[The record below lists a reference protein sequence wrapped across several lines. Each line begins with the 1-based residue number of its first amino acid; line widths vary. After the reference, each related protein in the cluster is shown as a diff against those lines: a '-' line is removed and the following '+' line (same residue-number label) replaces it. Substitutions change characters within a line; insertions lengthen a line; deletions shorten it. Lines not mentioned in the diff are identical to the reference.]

1 MQQFHQGVALILSVC
16 TLLHHDTRLPL
27 SVCTLLKH
35 HTRLPYHASLHALE
49 YLHRMPCCLCDMLDG
64 VHVSLRAY
72 ALVVQSNKGVF
83 SKAEI
88 IAFLE
93 SQ

>member
-1 MQQFHQGVALILSVC
+1 
-16 TLLHHDTRLPL
+16 
-27 SVCTLLKH
+27 
-35 HTRLPYHASLHALE
+35 
-49 YLHRMPCCLCDMLDG
+49 MLDG